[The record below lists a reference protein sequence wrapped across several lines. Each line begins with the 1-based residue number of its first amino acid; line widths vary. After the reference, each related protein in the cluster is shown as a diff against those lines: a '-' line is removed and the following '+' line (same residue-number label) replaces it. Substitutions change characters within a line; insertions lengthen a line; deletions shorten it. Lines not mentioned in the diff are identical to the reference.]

1 MFSSSKTSRSIR
13 GCPYLE
19 YDYQL
24 GGLSPGLGLEP
35 WLAGP
40 LLSTLSHAF
49 PGFLSNPQAAYASYP
64 TSPTSMGADLLPTS
78 PVSHLGLIMTPQSR
92 PHSTVVT
99 LKIECLGLWSYI

>member
-1 MFSSSKTSRSIR
+1 MKYQTIIFVWSLQLLLHLLTTFVDLRVLLKQDFQEHQRV
-13 GCPYLE
+13 PYLE

-49 PGFLSNPQAAYASYP
+49 PGFLSHTQAAYASYL
-64 TSPTSMGADLLPTS
+64 TSPTSMATDLLPPPLLHTWDS
-78 PVSHLGLIMTPQSR
+78 S
-92 PHSTVVT
+92 
-99 LKIECLGLWSYI
+99 